1 MFLRK
6 INLFHIQKSYMKIL
20 KYLFSIFIIIITFK
34 VISDVSENLSL
45 SIIEY
50 IKLNFYFILV
60 TIIFQFIGIYCVS
73 LRWKLCVEL
82 FSNSN
87 HLIFP
92 FNNFLVLTARGLVL
106 NNILP
111 SILVGDLSKLLSPNK
126 NKASKKQEALL
137 IFFDRLIGLITLT
150 NLGIISL
157 LYLNFINYL
166 TFYTIFFFEFLLFFI
181 ILSFKDR
188 KVIIFT
194 EKLKTLKFFK
204 IIFISFISQSLFI
217 LSLLVQ
223 VIGLKKFTISFFD
236 LFCSVFLNFV
246 SIFPFSINGW
256 GIREWSANTI
266 SDSKII
272 SENLIASSIIY
283 GLCFSISSLIVYIA
297 MIFFIRKKKSH

>member
-1 MFLRK
+1 
-6 INLFHIQKSYMKIL
+6 MKFL
-20 KYLFSIFIIIITFK
+20 KYIFSIFIIIVTIK
-34 VISDVSENLSL
+34 VISDVSGNLNL

-50 IKLNFYFILV
+50 FKLNFYFILL
-60 TIIFQFIGIYCVS
+60 TIVFQFFGIYYVS

-92 FNNFLVLTARGLVL
+92 FKNFLVLTARSLVL

-111 SILVGDLSKLLSPNK
+111 SILVGDLSKLISPNK
-126 NKASKKQEALL
+126 AKALKKQEALL

-150 NLGIISL
+150 NFGIISL
-157 LYLNFINYL
+157 LYLDFINYL
-166 TFYTIFFFEFLLFFI
+166 SFYTLFFFEFFFFFI
-181 ILSFKDR
+181 ILSFKHS
-188 KVIIFT
+188 KIGIIIKKF
-194 EKLKTLKFFK
+194 KTSKFFK
-204 IIFISFISQSLFI
+204 IIFVSFISQSCFI

-223 VIGLKKFTISFFD
+223 IVGFKKLMVSSFDIF
-236 LFCSVFLNFV
+236 SAVFLNFV
-246 SIFPFSINGW
+246 SMFPFSINGW

-297 MIFFIRKKKSH
+297 MIFFIRKKKIH

>member
-1 MFLRK
+1 
-6 INLFHIQKSYMKIL
+6 MKIL
-20 KYLFSIFIIIITFK
+20 KYLFSIFIIIITLK

-166 TFYTIFFFEFLLFFI
+166 TFYTIFFF
-181 ILSFKDR
+181 
-188 KVIIFT
+188 
-194 EKLKTLKFFK
+194 
-204 IIFISFISQSLFI
+204 
-217 LSLLVQ
+217 
-223 VIGLKKFTISFFD
+223 
-236 LFCSVFLNFV
+236 
-246 SIFPFSINGW
+246 
-256 GIREWSANTI
+256 
-266 SDSKII
+266 
-272 SENLIASSIIY
+272 
-283 GLCFSISSLIVYIA
+283 
-297 MIFFIRKKKSH
+297 